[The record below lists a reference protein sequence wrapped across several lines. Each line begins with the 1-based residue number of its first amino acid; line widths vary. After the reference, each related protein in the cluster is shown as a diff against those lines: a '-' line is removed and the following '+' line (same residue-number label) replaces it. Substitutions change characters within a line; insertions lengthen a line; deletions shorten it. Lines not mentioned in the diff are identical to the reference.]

1 MMISGYKTK
10 SVFERFNIVSDNDLR
25 RAAQKQ
31 EGYLETQN
39 GYKTVTVNLLREKWV
54 NHNSS

>member
-39 GYKTVTVNLLREKWV
+39 GYKTVTVNLLREKGATQ
-54 NHNSS
+54 NSS